1 MTTYLER
8 DGEPSHPMT
17 SQTRPSQEAIATRAD
32 DGTTG
37 PVAAGTP
44 ARTSLEKM
52 DEKKVSE
59 KLKVDDVGV
68 AQRERLQNVLLW
80 LRTAKEN
87 LPDLNNGQVP
97 ADRVASASGLVD
109 RLHRLALEAAAH
121 GTARGRRQ
129 HRAA

>member
-1 MTTYLER
+1 MI
-8 DGEPSHPMT
+8 
-17 SQTRPSQEAIATRAD
+17 SQTRTTREAIGTRVD
-32 DGTTG
+32 DVASG
-37 PVAAGTP
+37 PVASGAP
-44 ARTSLEKM
+44 LHTSATTM

-59 KLKVDDVGV
+59 KVQIDDVSV
-68 AQRERLQNVLLW
+68 AHGERLRNVLLW